1 VSTATRPVVDS
12 LDDID
17 FPLSCA
23 ASRTC
28 LRPPLWHGSPP
39 CGCDVPMCDP
49 HKVERETLARRH
61 PMRCRQHGEH
71 QPPVEIKWRWM

>member
-1 VSTATRPVVDS
+1 
-12 LDDID
+12 
-17 FPLSCA
+17 
-23 ASRTC
+23 
-28 LRPPLWHGSPP
+28 
-39 CGCDVPMCDP
+39 MCDP